1 MFLITLQ
8 SFSTPGGENQ
18 PNAIFSI
25 MGIIRYGKH
34 GIAVLLFM
42 LKLLDWFSV
51 RVVQ

>member
-1 MFLITLQ
+1 M
-8 SFSTPGGENQ
+8 
-18 PNAIFSI
+18 

-51 RVVQ
+51 SSVVWSCSVSLLMTELCITGYAL